1 MFALQYKT
9 RSKILTTPQKKAFEN
24 SMDKGENKQ
33 YFSPFPTMF
42 FFNEFKTEIIIR
54 TSLSLTSA

>member
-42 FFNEFKTEIIIR
+42 FFLMNSKQK
-54 TSLSLTSA
+54 LSFEPHFL